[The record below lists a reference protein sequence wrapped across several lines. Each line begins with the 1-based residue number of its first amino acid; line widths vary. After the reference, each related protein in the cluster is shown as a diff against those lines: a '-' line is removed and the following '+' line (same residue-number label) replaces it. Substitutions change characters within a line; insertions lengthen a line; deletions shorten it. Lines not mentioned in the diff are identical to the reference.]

1 MGPRSATRS
10 LIPLGEIFMNEK
22 DVVFNAFKETLILFA
37 LLSGVGAL
45 VAGKYLSAVIILSM
59 AALLYFER
67 PFSEWRKK
75 TLGW

>member
-1 MGPRSATRS
+1 
-10 LIPLGEIFMNEK
+10 MNEK

-59 AALLYFER
+59 ATLLYFER
-67 PFSEWRKK
+67 PISEWRKK

>member
-1 MGPRSATRS
+1 
-10 LIPLGEIFMNEK
+10 MNEK

>member
-1 MGPRSATRS
+1 
-10 LIPLGEIFMNEK
+10 MNEK

-67 PFSEWRKK
+67 PISEWRKK
-75 TLGW
+75 NLGW

>member
-45 VAGKYLSAVIILSM
+45 VAGNSLSAVIILSM
-59 AALLYFER
+59 AALRYFER
-67 PFSEWRKK
+67 LFSEWRKK